1 MSKVGIICEPEIKEF
16 FLEKNDKFIIIGSD
30 GLWEYISN
38 QECVNFVKEFY
49 LKNDIKGAINFL
61 YKEASKRWILQQDI
75 IDDIS
80 IILIFLD

>member
-16 FLEKNDKFIIIGSD
+16 FWEKNDKFIIIGSD

>member
-16 FLEKNDKFIIIGSD
+16 FLEKNDKCIIIGSD